1 MPDVVLSPKA
11 EDDLQ
16 EIWLSIAIHNEAAAD
31 KLILRLFAKMELAGN
46 HPYIGPQKAELGD
59 KTRFLTV
66 GDYVILYEPRDHEIF
81 VASIVY
87 GGRDVENWL

>member
-11 EDDLQ
+11 EDDLR
-16 EIWLSIAIHNEAAAD
+16 EIWLSIAVHNEAAAD
-31 KLILRLFAKMELAGN
+31 KLILRMFTKMELASD
-46 HPYIGPQKAELGD
+46 HPHIGPQKAELGE

-66 GDYVILYEPRDHEIF
+66 GDYIILYEPRDDEIF

-87 GGRDVENWL
+87 GGRDVQNWL

>member
-11 EDDLQ
+11 EDDLR
-16 EIWLSIAIHNEAAAD
+16 EIWLSIAVHNEAAAD
-31 KLILRLFAKMELAGN
+31 KLILRLFAKMKLASD
-46 HPYIGPQKAELGD
+46 HPHIGPQKAELGE

-66 GDYVILYEPRDHEIF
+66 GDYIILYEPRDDEIF

-87 GGRDVENWL
+87 GGRDVQNRL